1 MHDEDN
7 KHGIRVKNRKGDK
20 WIAYGDGMLLNDES
34 EINFKIA
41 VDAVQKSVDHI
52 YETFQYP
59 NQSTGSSS
67 VVTDYIPS
75 VDEDEKNNY
84 PMFRVEDGILVRL
97 KNLENLS
104 DPNTTNSW
112 TGLGTVKKLRSYKP
126 SDSVIEEYDDEVDC
140 RGCGQSLDPEIIA
153 EHTA

>member
-84 PMFRVEDGILVRL
+84 PMFRVEDGILVRR

-104 DPNTTNSW
+104 DPNTTNS
-112 TGLGTVKKLRSYKP
+112 
-126 SDSVIEEYDDEVDC
+126 
-140 RGCGQSLDPEIIA
+140 
-153 EHTA
+153 